1 MQPSTNVKNLHGLM
15 IRSVRP
21 GVFWRPA
28 VTWRS
33 NCLALLSTSQTS
45 LSTRDFDKVSDVI
58 IVGSGAGGLTA
69 ALRAKFRGLEPLII
83 EKTPKIGGTSAY
95 SGGALWIPNNH
106 VSTAAGLEDSA
117 EKALTYL
124 EALIPSDTRSSTR
137 ERKLAYINEG
147 PKMVKF
153 LEELGFKWHAS
164 KGYSDYHCLE
174 PGSTPFGRVIEGQV
188 FNLKKLGAWRHLM
201 RLPEEPTPACHTEQI
216 PHLYRMGSS
225 LKDFMKAGWIM
236 TATTLRVLLG
246 QSPGTF
252 GKSLIGQLLYLNK
265 QQGTEIWPGSGLVE
279 LITSEN
285 GTVIGVVV
293 ERDGKKVKLG
303 ARHGVLLAAGGFA
316 KNSAMREQFQ
326 KKGKNTQWS
335 IAAPGDQGDAITAGQ
350 KVGAAVDLMDQAW
363 WIPMLM
369 VGEKPVFDLTVRSF
383 PHSIIV
389 DGNGKRYMNES
400 QCYNDFG
407 NIMNKHNETTS
418 AVPSWIILD
427 QAHRNKYMLAR
438 FLPRQTPKW
447 AFENGFLV
455 KDDTIA
461 GLAKRINVNAGNLE
475 KTVSRFNGFAVNG
488 VDEDFKR
495 GLNPYDNFMG
505 DSKHGPNPNL
515 GTIAKPPFY
524 ALKIYP
530 GDLGTKGGLLTD
542 ESARV
547 LNKDG
552 RPIPGL
558 YAAGNASAS
567 VMGTRYAGPGATLG
581 PAVLFSYIAMDDI
594 AERLNKGAVQTR

>member
-1 MQPSTNVKNLHGLM
+1 MQPSTNAINLHRLVT
-15 IRSVRP
+15 RSIRP
-21 GVFWRPA
+21 GLCWRPA

-33 NCLALLSTSQTS
+33 NCSAALSTSQTT
-45 LSTRDFDKVSDVI
+45 LRTKDFDKVSDVI

-69 ALRAKFRGLEPLII
+69 ALRAKFRGLEPLIV
-83 EKTPKIGGTSAY
+83 EKTPKIGGTSVY
-95 SGGALWIPNNH
+95 SGGVLWIPNNH

-124 EALIPSDTRSSTR
+124 EALTPSNTRSSTR

-153 LEELGFKWHAS
+153 LEEIGFKWHAS
-164 KGYSDYHCLE
+164 RGYSDYHCLE
-174 PGSTPFGRVIEGQV
+174 PGSTPFGRGVEGQV
-188 FNLKKLGAWRHLM
+188 FNLKKLGDWRQLM
-201 RLPEEPTPACHTEQI
+201 RLPEEPTPAIHTEQV

-225 LKDFMKAGWIM
+225 LKDFRKASWFM
-236 TATTLRVLLG
+236 ATTALRFLFG

-265 QQGTEIWPGSGLVE
+265 QQGTEIWRGSGLIE
-279 LITSEN
+279 LITSGN
-285 GTVIGVVV
+285 GTVIGVLV

-303 ARHGVLLAAGGFA
+303 ARHGVLLSAGGFG

-326 KKGKNTQWS
+326 KKGRNTQWS

-350 KVGAAVDLMDQAW
+350 KVGAAVDMMDQAW
-363 WIPMLM
+363 WMPVIMM
-369 VGEKPVFDLTVRSF
+369 GETPVFDLSVRSF

-389 DGNGKRYMNES
+389 DGNGMRYVNES

-427 QAHRNKYMLAR
+427 QNHRNKYMLAR
-438 FLPRQTPKW
+438 FPPRQTPKW
-447 AFENGFLV
+447 ALENGSV
-455 KDDTIA
+455 YKDDSIA
-461 GLAKRINVNAGNLE
+461 GLAKQININAGNLE
-475 KTVSRFNGFAVNG
+475 KTISRFNGFAVNG
-488 VDEDFKR
+488 IDEDFKR
-495 GLNPYDNFMG
+495 GLNPYENFYG
-505 DSKHGPNPNL
+505 DPKHGPNPNL
-515 GTIAKPPFY
+515 GTISKPPFY
-524 ALKIYP
+524 AVRIYP

-547 LNKDG
+547 LKEDG
-552 RPIPGL
+552 KPILGL
-558 YAAGNASAS
+558 YAAGNVTASI
-567 VMGTRYAGPGATLG
+567 MGTRYAGPGATLG

-594 AERLNKGAVQTR
+594 VERLQKGAV